1 MEKRKAILAIDDI
14 LPNLSII
21 KNILEGSFEVYLA
34 KSAKTASLVLKTN
47 KVDLILLDIEMPDMS
62 GFEYLKQLQ
71 ESPDYR
77 DIPVIFVTSHATK
90 NFFVDAMKAGAKDF
104 VVKPIST
111 PVLMEK
117 IYAVLE
123 ENDHAGSPDE
133 VKKGFVPKGFN
144 ISLSRA
150 IEKN

>member
-1 MEKRKAILAIDDI
+1 MKKKKAILAIDDI

-21 KNILEGSFEVYLA
+21 KNILEGPFEVFLA
-34 KSAKTASLVLKTN
+34 KSVEIASLVLKTN

-71 ESPDYR
+71 GSPNYCH
-77 DIPVIFVTSHATK
+77 IPVIFVTSHATK
-90 NFFVDAMKAGAKDF
+90 NFFVDAMEAGAKDF

-117 IYAVLE
+117 INAVLGE
-123 ENDHAGSPDE
+123 G
-133 VKKGFVPKGFN
+133 
-144 ISLSRA
+144 
-150 IEKN
+150 